1 MNLFDYSR
9 EQHLKKNAPLAMR
22 MSPRNLDEYVGQEHL
37 VGPGKLLRRAIQAD
51 RLSSMI
57 FYGPPGTGKTALAR
71 VIAATTASAFVQ
83 LNAVSTGKGDLQKV
97 IDEAGERLG
106 MWQQKTILFID
117 EIHRFNKAQQDALL
131 PAVESGQVILIGATT
146 ENPYFEVNGALLSR
160 SQIFVL
166 KPLEPHHLKE
176 ILMRALADEE
186 RGLGS
191 FRVSITE
198 EALSHIIRR
207 AEGDARR
214 ALNALELAVLTT
226 SPNDDGVIHITL
238 EVAEESIQQKA
249 VRYDKTGDQHYDVIS
264 AFIKSLRGSDP
275 DGALHWLA
283 RMLEAGEDPRFIA
296 RRMVILAAED
306 IGLADP
312 QALVVATAAAQAFEF
327 VGMPEGRL
335 PLAEAAIYL
344 ACAPKSN
351 AVIKAIDQAIS
362 DVRNKPLG
370 PVPAHL
376 RDSHYQGAA
385 QLGHGKGYLYPHHFP
400 GNYVQ
405 QQYLPDNLKGVAYYQ
420 PNENGYE
427 KVIRQRLKERLASH
441 HSKNKSE

>member
-1 MNLFDYSR
+1 MNLFDYSKR
-9 EQHLKKNAPLAMR
+9 QFLKKNAPLALR
-22 MSPRNLDEYVGQEHL
+22 MTPRNLEEYVGQEHL
-37 VGPGKLLRRAIQAD
+37 VGPGKLLRRAIEAD

-83 LNAVSTGKGDLQKV
+83 LNAVSAGKGDLQRV
-97 IDEAGERLG
+97 IEEAGERLG

-131 PAVESGQVILIGATT
+131 PAVENGQVILIGATT

-166 KPLEPHHLKE
+166 KPLEPHHIRE
-176 ILMRALADEE
+176 ILNRALKDEE

-191 FRVSITE
+191 FKVSITE
-198 EALSHIIRR
+198 EALAHLIHM
-207 AEGDARR
+207 ADGDARR

-226 SPNDDGVIHITL
+226 EPADDGTIHITL

-275 DGALHWLA
+275 DAALHWLA

-351 AVIKAIDQAIS
+351 AVIKAIDRAIS
-362 DVRNKPLG
+362 DVKHKPLG
-370 PVPAHL
+370 PVPVHL
-376 RDSHYQGAA
+376 RDSHYPGAA
-385 QLGHGKGYLYPHHFP
+385 ELGHGQGYLYPHHFP
-400 GNYVQ
+400 GSYVE
-405 QQYLPDNLKGVAYYQ
+405 QQYLPDNLLGVAYFQ
-420 PNENGYE
+420 PYGHGYE
-427 KVIRQRLKERLASH
+427 KVILERWQER
-441 HSKNKSE
+441 KNKFE

>member
-1 MNLFDYSR
+1 MNLFDYSK
-9 EQHLKKNAPLAMR
+9 EQHLKKTAPLAMR
-22 MSPRNLDEYVGQEHL
+22 MRPRNLDEYVGQEHL

-57 FYGPPGTGKTALAR
+57 FFGPPGTGKTALAK
-71 VIAATTASAFVQ
+71 VIASTTSSEFVQ
-83 LNAVSTGKGDLQKV
+83 LNAVSAGKSELQKV
-97 IDEAGERLG
+97 IEEAGERLG

-160 SQIFVL
+160 SQIFAL

-176 ILMRALADEE
+176 ILKRALLDQE

-191 FRVSITE
+191 FKVSISE
-198 EALSHIIRR
+198 EALSHIIRM
-207 AEGDARR
+207 ADGDARK
-214 ALNALELAVLTT
+214 ALNALELAVMTT
-226 SPNDDGVIHITL
+226 VPSPDGTRYITL

-249 VRYDKTGDQHYDVIS
+249 VRYDKSGDQHYDVIS

-296 RRMVILAAED
+296 RRMIILAAED

-312 QALVVATAAAQAFEF
+312 QALVVAMAAAQAFEF

-351 AVIKAIDQAIS
+351 AVIKGIDQAIS
-362 DVRNKPLG
+362 DVKNKPLG
-370 PVPAHL
+370 AVPIHL
-376 RDSHYQGAA
+376 RDSHYQGASK
-385 QLGHGKGYLYPHHFP
+385 LGHGKGYLYPHHFP
-400 GNYVQ
+400 GNYVK
-405 QQYLPDNLKGVAYYQ
+405 QQYLPDNLQGVTYYKPY
-420 PNENGYE
+420 PNGFE
-427 KVIRQRLKERLASH
+427 KIIQQRLTTR
-441 HSKNKSE
+441 NKTD

>member
-1 MNLFDYSR
+1 MNLFDYSK
-9 EQHLKKNAPLAMR
+9 EQHLKKSAPLAMR
-22 MSPRNLDEYVGQEHL
+22 MRPRSLDEYVGQEHL

-57 FYGPPGTGKTALAR
+57 FFGPPGTGKTALAK
-71 VIAATTASAFVQ
+71 VIAATTSSEFVQ
-83 LNAVSTGKGDLQKV
+83 LNAVSAGKGELQTV
-97 IDEAGERLG
+97 IAEAGERLG

-160 SQIFVL
+160 SQIFAL

-176 ILMRALADEE
+176 IMTRALLDQE

-191 FRVSITE
+191 FKVSVSE
-198 EALSHIIRR
+198 EALSHIIRM
-207 AEGDARR
+207 ADGDARR

-226 SPNDDGVIHITL
+226 DPSPDGVRYITL
-238 EVAEESIQQKA
+238 EIAEESIQQKA
-249 VRYDKTGDQHYDVIS
+249 VRYDKNGDQHYDVIS

-283 RMLEAGEDPRFIA
+283 RMLEAGEDPKFIA

-312 QALVVATAAAQAFEF
+312 QALVVAMAAAQAFEF

-351 AVIKAIDQAIS
+351 AVIKAIDQALS
-362 DVRNKPLG
+362 DVKHKPLG
-370 PVPAHL
+370 GVPLHL

-385 QLGHGKGYLYPHHFP
+385 KLGHGKGYLYPHHFP
-400 GNYVQ
+400 GNYVK
-405 QQYLPDNLKGVAYYQ
+405 QQYLPDNLKGVTYYKPY
-420 PNENGYE
+420 PNGFE
-427 KVIRQRLKERLASH
+427 KTIQQRLKD
-441 HSKNKSE
+441 KNKTD